1 MNEEQLKQAIGDIRM
16 PDEKKDEVWQN
27 IVKQAGRQKASR
39 RKKAA
44 AAAAIVFLLL
54 LPASVYAAGG
64 FSWIWEP
71 GEEKNE
77 ILDSRFGTESASVEA
92 GGFRFCVEKAWY
104 DDQMGIAFFYLSV
117 TDVSGKGR
125 NPAGY
130 QKFALDPDR
139 EENICFT
146 LWTGGGSSSMRSS
159 YDEPHSTE
167 QTAYFY
173 IELEASDDE
182 AVRNINRIFIDIEQ
196 IEQEEDLDLQGKQIE
211 HKMIRLSNISQ
222 MPVLTWRLE
231 AQEANGRTRL
241 AQVKVSPILAR
252 IQDIAEPDFVIVC
265 RDGSQID
272 DRRFLSSG
280 SATEEELFEQTYR
293 YEYVDL
299 DQVSGIRI
307 NGQFYPVE
315 SAEREPDGEN
325 GQESPKDAGHK
336 TQSNAEKEPGGDAIQ
351 QPHGDEKGGG
361 TDE

>member
-1 MNEEQLKQAIGDIRM
+1 MNGEQLKQAIEDIRM
-16 PDEKKDEVWQN
+16 PDQKKDEVWQN
-27 IVKQAGRQKASR
+27 IVKQADRQKAAR

-64 FSWIWEP
+64 VSWIWGP
-71 GEEKNE
+71 GQEKNE

-104 DDQMGIAFFYLSV
+104 DDQMGIAFLYLSV

-130 QKFALDPDR
+130 QQFALDPDR
-139 EENICFT
+139 EDNICFT
-146 LWTGGGSSSMRSS
+146 LWPGGGSSAMSSS

-173 IELEASDDE
+173 IEFEASDDE

-196 IEQEEDLDLQGKQIE
+196 MEEGEDSEGHGRQIE
-211 HKMIRLSNISQ
+211 HKMIRLTNISQ
-222 MPVLTWRLE
+222 MPVLTWHME

-252 IQDIAEPDFVIVC
+252 IQEIAEPDFVIVC
-265 RDGSQID
+265 RDGTEID
-272 DRRFLSSG
+272 ESRFLSSG
-280 SATEEELFEQTYR
+280 SSNIEELFDWTYR

-299 DQVSGIRI
+299 DQVSGIQS

-315 SAEREPDGEN
+315 NAEREPDGEA
-325 GQESPKDAGHK
+325 GQES
-336 TQSNAEKEPGGDAIQ
+336 QSNAEQ

>member
-1 MNEEQLKQAIGDIRM
+1 MNEEQLKQVIGDIRM
-16 PDEKKDEVWQN
+16 PDEKKEEVWQN
-27 IVKQAGRQKASR
+27 IVKQAGRQKVSH

-77 ILDSRFGTESASVEA
+77 ILDSRFGTENASVEA
-92 GGFRFCVEKAWY
+92 GGFRFCVEEGWY

-130 QKFALDPDR
+130 EKFALDPDR

-146 LWTGGGSSSMRSS
+146 LWTGGGSSYMRSS

-173 IELEASDDE
+173 IEVEASDDE

-196 IEQEEDLDLQGKQIE
+196 IEQEEDLELRGEQIE
-211 HKMIRLSNISQ
+211 HKMICLSNISQ

-280 SATEEELFEQTYR
+280 SAAEEELFEQTFR
-293 YEYVDL
+293 YAYVDL
-299 DQVSGIRI
+299 DQVAGIRI

-315 SAEREPDGEN
+315 NAEREPDG
-325 GQESPKDAGHK
+325 
-336 TQSNAEKEPGGDAIQ
+336 DAIQ
-351 QPHGDEKGGG
+351 EPNGDEKGGEM
-361 TDE
+361 DE